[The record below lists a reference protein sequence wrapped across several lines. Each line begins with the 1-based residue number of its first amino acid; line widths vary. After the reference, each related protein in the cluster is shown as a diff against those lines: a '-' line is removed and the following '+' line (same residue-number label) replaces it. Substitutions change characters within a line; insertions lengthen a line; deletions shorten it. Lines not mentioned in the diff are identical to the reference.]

1 MTNERLKELFSAKRI
16 SGYASEAEHRDNFLL
31 MQRIAPKIGILEI
44 ITRNKVAEILDIT
57 DDDFISKQSLG
68 YWVKAMD
75 EARIHN
81 KIINLSEIDFRRYSG
96 FNINTKLRNY
106 QKASVAYILLRLI
119 RNRAFHFENLYK
131 LNESGTPRVSACKD
145 FGKTRVII
153 GISPNMIEAF
163 IDDLLTCFGDDVGE
177 YL

>member
-68 YWVKAMD
+68 YWVKTIDA
-75 EARIHN
+75 EKIHN
-81 KIINLSEIDFRRYSG
+81 ALINLRAVDFRKYSS
-96 FNINTKLRNY
+96 FNRLGKSDIPNFKKVGACYWL
-106 QKASVAYILLRLI
+106 ILTI

-131 LNESGTPRVSACKD
+131 LNDNGAPRIITKLNNE
-145 FGKTRVII
+145 II
-153 GISPNMIEAF
+153 GVAPEMIEAF
-163 IDDLLTCFGDDVGE
+163 INDFLAYFGDDVRG